1 MSKAVSAGVKTNQS
15 SEKLLKMIEYLA
27 GQREPKRLLDIS
39 RELGINSSTA
49 LRFLTALVENGYAS
63 QDAESSRYYLTCKIC
78 GLANQVLQNTDIRT
92 IARPYMMEISSIFG
106 ETVCLA
112 VEKDMKVVY
121 IDVIESPNSI
131 IRSMQR
137 IGNVA
142 PMHCTGI
149 GKVLL
154 LNYTEKDI
162 DRLILKEG
170 LPRFT
175 EHTPGS
181 KWELMELLK
190 TVRKEGVAYDN
201 EECEIGARC
210 VAVPVYDA
218 SQKVIAGI
226 SVTGPLSRMTDTLI
240 GPRLEKF
247 KEITM
252 EISEKLGYCAFKD
265 GEKSSTD

>member
-1 MSKAVSAGVKTNQS
+1 MSKVISAGVKTNQS
-15 SEKLLKMIEYLA
+15 SEKLLRMIEYLA

-39 RELGINSSTA
+39 KDLGINSSTA
-49 LRFLTALVENGYAS
+49 LRFLTALTDNGYAA
-63 QDAESSRYYLTCKIC
+63 QDAESSKYYLTCKIC

-92 IARPYMMEISSIFG
+92 IAHPYMMEISNIFG

-121 IDVIESPNSI
+121 IDVVESPNSI

-154 LNYTEKDI
+154 FNYTEEEI
-162 DRLILKEG
+162 DRLVFKEG
-170 LPRFT
+170 LPKFT
-175 EHTPGS
+175 EHTPSS

-190 TVRKEGVAYDN
+190 AARRDGVAYDN

-210 VAVPVYDA
+210 VAAPVYDA
-218 SQKVIAGI
+218 SQRVIAGI
-226 SVTGPLSRMTDTLI
+226 SVTGPVSRMTDALI
-240 GPRLEKF
+240 EPRLEKF
-247 KEITM
+247 KDIAL
-252 EISEKLGYCAFKD
+252 EISKKLGYRVFED
-265 GEKSSTD
+265 GRDFAAN

>member
-1 MSKAVSAGVKTNQS
+1 MNKTVSAGVKTNQS

-39 RELGINSSTA
+39 REMGINSSTA
-49 LRFLTALVENGYAS
+49 LRFLTALVENGYAA
-63 QDAESSRYYLTCKIC
+63 QDVESSRYYLTCKIC

-92 IARPYMMEISSIFG
+92 IARPYMMEISSMFG

-137 IGNVA
+137 IGNIA

-149 GKVLL
+149 GKLLL

-162 DRLILKEG
+162 DRLIFKEG
-170 LPRFT
+170 LTRFT
-175 EHTPGS
+175 EHTPAS

-190 TVRKEGVAYDN
+190 QVKREGVAYDN

-210 VAVPVYDA
+210 GAAPVYDP
-218 SQKVIAGI
+218 SQRGAAGS
-226 SVTGPLSRMTDTLI
+226 SVPGPVSRLTDELI
-240 GPRLEKF
+240 EPRLEKF

-252 EISEKLGYCAFKD
+252 EISQKLGYRALENGEACAGD
-265 GEKSSTD
+265 